1 MPRISGPSSLTGVG
15 VSMSVRLRCKVWLE
29 NEAGKPIIG
38 EGRLRILT
46 AVRLTGS
53 ISKAA
58 QKLNLPFRNV
68 WAKIKDAER
77 QSGLRIV
84 ERTRTGSRLTAEGE
98 ALMSRFAELQRS
110 CERSAHAKFKRVF
123 SDGGREAD
131 SPETAPVPRET
142 RDEALSLESVIHE
155 DRT

>member
-1 MPRISGPSSLTGVG
+1 MSLK
-15 VSMSVRLRCKVWLE
+15 LRCKVWLE

-38 EGRLRILT
+38 EGRLRIFT

-58 QKLNLPFRNV
+58 RKLNLPFRNV

-77 QSGLRIV
+77 QSGLKII
-84 ERTRTGSRLTAEGE
+84 ERTRTGSRITEDGE
-98 ALMSRFAELQRS
+98 ELLSRFAELQRS

-123 SDGGREAD
+123 FDHGRQPG
-131 SPETAPVPRET
+131 SP
-142 RDEALSLESVIHE
+142 
-155 DRT
+155 